1 MVKQLSFLTFLSL
14 LLTGC
19 GSGGENGNL
28 NDKDSTENLS
38 KTSMEFLQLTQD
50 ETGIDFTNTIT
61 ETKEFNYYAYEY
73 AYNGGGVALGDINN
87 DGLIDI
93 YFTGNQVS
101 DKLYL
106 NKGDM
111 KFEDITATAIPSGA
125 DEGWHT
131 GVVMADVNGDGYQD
145 IYVCR
150 AGPWEDK
157 ELLTNFLYINNQDNT
172 FTESAV
178 EYGLAIDRPSTH
190 SAFFDLDKDG
200 DLDVYVMNHPGV
212 YKDESFTSEQLQKSM
227 KYGPKSDLLLE
238 NVDGKFI
245 DITEKA
251 GIASNTYGLGLAVA
265 DITGNGY
272 LDIYIGS
279 DFQDPDFFYVNQG
292 DGTFKNELNERT
304 NHVSTFSM
312 GNDAVDI
319 NNDGDLDIISLDMAS
334 EDHIKSKRNMG
345 AMSTS
350 VFMDIVK
357 VGFHYQYMFNTLQLN
372 NGNGTFADIGQMAGV
387 SKTDWSWAPLVADF
401 DNDGLKDIIITN
413 GFRRELRDNDYLKEH
428 NAKVEKGIEFDP
440 LEELALVA
448 TTKIENY
455 AYKNKGDLTFDKVT
469 ANWGLNKP
477 INSNGAAYADLDN
490 DGDLDVVLN
499 NMEEVSAILENKL
512 EGKNNYIQIKLE
524 GHQKNTAALGAKV
537 WLETDE
543 GLQFQEMQTSRGY
556 LSSVTPVLHFGLG
569 KSKVQEITVQF
580 DDGTIIKKEA
590 PALNQLHSF
599 SRNDAKEGVV
609 GISMT
614 KNQFFRDITDSLFK
628 HTDTEVPFNDFET
641 EVLIPNKMSQLGP
654 FISKGDVNGDGLEDV
669 YVSGSLEESGAL
681 YLQTSTGFKK
691 QSGPWNKESTREE
704 MESLIFDADSD
715 GDNDL
720 YVVSGSNEFAGN
732 SIYLGHQLYINEG
745 GGKFIDG
752 SDQLPPIPISGQSVA
767 PGDYDGDGD
776 LDLFIGGRQA
786 PGFYPFAPRSFLYLN
801 DNGTFLDATEKSP
814 DLMQPGL
821 VTDALFDDFD
831 GDQDLD
837 LIIVGEWMA
846 VSFFENNGGAFTN
859 VTEKYNPAKD
869 IGWFYSIEKGDF
881 NGDGKNDYIVG
892 NLGENNKFHPS
903 FDKPLEIYVNDFD
916 GNGTNDIVLAKYQ
929 NNVCFP
935 VRGRQCS
942 SEQMPFIKEKFPTF
956 SDFASADLSKIYGEG
971 NLESALHY
979 SATDFAS
986 TAFISSGGSYSTA
999 HLPSLAQ
1006 MSPINKF
1013 IVKDFNGDGNMDAL
1027 GVGNNFGVEVETV
1040 RYDGGRGVLLLG
1052 DGKGGF
1058 TALSPQES
1066 GFLERNDCKDMELVN
1081 FGGQEIIITVSN
1093 SAKAKTFLVK

>member
-1 MVKQLSFLTFLSL
+1 MVKHISL
-14 LLTGC
+14 FISISLIISSC
-19 GSGGENGNL
+19 GSGNDSENL
-28 NDKDSTENLS
+28 NDQDSTVSTNQA
-38 KTSMEFLQLTQD
+38 SMEFIQLSSD
-50 ETGIDFTNTIT
+50 ETGIDFTNSIS
-61 ETKEFNYYAYEY
+61 ETQEFNYYSYEY

-101 DKLYL
+101 DRLYL

-111 KFEDITATAIPSGA
+111 KFEDITSSAITSGA

-131 GVVMADVNGDGYQD
+131 GVVMADVNGDGFLD

-150 AGPWEDK
+150 AGPWEDNPYFSN
-157 ELLTNFLYINNQDNT
+157 LLYINNQDNT
-172 FTESAV
+172 FSESAE
-178 EYGLAIDRPSTH
+178 EYGLAINRPSTH
-190 SAFFDLDKDG
+190 SAFFDFDKDG
-200 DLDVYVMNHPGV
+200 DLDVYVMNLPGL
-212 YKDESFTSEQLQKSM
+212 YDNQDFTRAQLQRAM
-227 KYGPKSDLLLE
+227 RYGPNSDMFLE
-238 NVDGKFI
+238 NVDGKYV

-251 GIASNTYGLGLAVA
+251 GIASNTYGLGLAVS
-265 DITGNGY
+265 DMNGDGY

-279 DFQDPDFFYVNQG
+279 DFQDPDFLYVNQG
-292 DGTFKNELNERT
+292 NGTFKDELLERT
-304 NHVSTFSM
+304 KHVSIFSM

-319 NNDGDLDIISLDMAS
+319 NNDGEIDLVTLDMAS
-334 EDHIKSKRNMG
+334 EDHTRSKQNMG

-350 VFMDIVK
+350 VFMDVVN
-357 VGFHYQYMFNTLQLN
+357 VGFHYQYMFNTLQIN
-372 NGNGTFADIGQMAGV
+372 NGNGTFSDVAQMAGV

-401 DNDGLKDIIITN
+401 DNDGLKDMIITN
-413 GFRRELRDNDYLKEH
+413 GYRRELRDNDYLREH
-428 NAKVEKGIEFDP
+428 TAKVDKGIEFDP
-440 LEELALVA
+440 LEELSLVP

-455 AYKNKGDLTFDKVT
+455 AYKNNGDLTFEKVT
-469 ANWGLNKP
+469 AAWNMDKP
-477 INSNGAAYADLDN
+477 LNSNGAAYADLDN

-512 EGKNNYIQIKLE
+512 ESNNNYVQVKLE
-524 GHQKNTAALGAKV
+524 GDEKNTSAFGAKV
-537 WLETDE
+537 WVMLDE
-543 GLQFQEMQTSRGY
+543 GMQFQEMQTSRGY
-556 LSSVTPVLHFGLG
+556 LSSVSPVLHFGLG
-569 KSKVQEITVQF
+569 NSTIKSIMVQF
-580 DDGTIIKKEA
+580 DDGTMIKKDSPNSNELHVFKKSEA
-590 PALNQLHSF
+590 KSGTLNL
-599 SRNDAKEGVV
+599 GVNE
-609 GISMT
+609 
-614 KNQFFRDITDSLFK
+614 NQFFRDVTDSIFK

-669 YVSGSLEESGAL
+669 YVSGSLEESGTL
-681 YLQTSTGFKK
+681 YIQTATGFKK

-745 GGKFIDG
+745 GGKFVDG
-752 SDQLPPIPISGQSVA
+752 SDQLPPIPISGQTVE

-786 PGFYPFAPRSFLYLN
+786 PGFYPFSPRSFLYLN

-814 DLMQPGL
+814 ELMQPGMI
-821 VTDALFDDFD
+821 TDALFDDID
-831 GDQDLD
+831 GDKDLD
-837 LIIVGEWMA
+837 LIVVGEWMA
-846 VSFFENNGGAFTN
+846 VTFFENNDGVFTN
-859 VTEKYNPAKD
+859 VTDKYNPSKD
-869 IGWFYSIEKGDF
+869 VGWFYSIEKGDF

-929 NNVCFP
+929 NNICFP

-942 SEQMPFIKEKFPTF
+942 SEQMPFIEDKFPTY
-956 SDFASADLSKIYGEG
+956 SDFASADIDKIYGKG
-971 NLESALHY
+971 DLESALHF

-986 TAFISSGGSYSTA
+986 TVFLSGGTSFSTA

-1006 MSPINKF
+1006 VSPINKF
-1013 IVKDFNGDGNMDAL
+1013 IIKDFNGDGNMDAL
-1027 GVGNNFGVEVETV
+1027 GVGNNFAAEVETV

-1052 DGKGGF
+1052 NGSGGF

-1066 GFLERNDCKDMELVN
+1066 GFLETNDCKDMELVN
-1081 FGGQEIIITVSN
+1081 FGGKEIIITVSN